1 MSGVLTVSPSPVWRD
16 EFFVFSGGVFAAKL
30 RPAGRDGASLEN
42 DRGGPVLTPDEA
54 RAVLALVRARGVARY
69 AGPLRVEV
77 CNAGLI
83 AYGFTA

>member
-1 MSGVLTVSPSPVWRD
+1 MSGAFTLSPCAVWPD

-54 RAVLALVRARGVARY
+54 RAVLALVRARGAARY
-69 AGPLRVEV
+69 AGAQRVTV